1 MSLPVLHF
9 RRVNP
14 TPETHK
20 PMCDLNDLLDIK
32 ARLDAAS
39 PGPWRALTG
48 AKQRAHDNAVASG
61 FAVPLNAAFP
71 MTLSNNEHILGEF
84 SPWMSDGDR
93 ALIVN
98 SRRDIER
105 LLNEVQ
111 CLQGHLAAVLAGDGD
126 DQLCIDARNYLA
138 RTRMTP

>member
-20 PMCDLNDLLDIK
+20 TMHDLLDIK

-61 FAVPLNAAFP
+61 FTVPLNAAFP
-71 MTLSNNEHILGEF
+71 MTLANDEYILGEF

-98 SRRDIER
+98 ARRDIER
-105 LLNEVQ
+105 LLNEVEY
-111 CLQGHLAAVLAGDGD
+111 LQEHLAAVLAGAGD
-126 DQLCIDARNYLA
+126 DQLCNDARKYLL
-138 RTRMTP
+138 RSRGTL

>member
-14 TPETHK
+14 TPETHR
-20 PMCDLNDLLDIK
+20 PMHDLLDIK

-39 PGPWRALTG
+39 PGPWRARTG

-61 FAVPLNAAFP
+61 VAVPLNAAFP

-98 SRRDIER
+98 ARRDIER
-105 LLNEVQ
+105 LLNEVEY
-111 CLQGHLAAVLAGDGD
+111 LQEHLSAVLAGAGD
-126 DQLCIDARNYLA
+126 DQLCNDARKYLL
-138 RTRMTP
+138 RSRGTL

>member
-1 MSLPVLHF
+1 MH
-9 RRVNP
+9 
-14 TPETHK
+14 
-20 PMCDLNDLLDIK
+20 DLLDIK

-48 AKQRAHDNAVASG
+48 AKQRAHDNAQTSG
-61 FAVPLNAAFP
+61 FPVPSNAAFP
-71 MTLSNNEHILGEF
+71 MTLSNNEYVLGEF
-84 SPWMSDGDR
+84 SAWMSDGDR

-98 SRRDIER
+98 ARRDIER

-111 CLQGHLAAVLAGDGD
+111 YLQGHLAAVLAGDGD

-138 RTRMTP
+138 RARMTP

>member
-20 PMCDLNDLLDIK
+20 PMRELNDLLDIK

-71 MTLSNNEHILGEF
+71 MTLSNNEYVLGEF

-98 SRRDIER
+98 ARRDIER
-105 LLNEVQ
+105 LLNEVEY
-111 CLQGHLAAVLAGDGD
+111 LQEHLAAVLAGAGD
-126 DQLCIDARNYLA
+126 DQLCNDARKYLL
-138 RTRMTP
+138 RSRGTL